1 MGSSSHF
8 SWLLL
13 GILAIKTTAQTTGPA
28 AECCKTKTVTN
39 APAAQE
45 YLNGEYTLKSP
56 GKDKPHENC
65 ADGCVYTKDGED
77 YCFMDVP
84 KDESA
89 DIACDGVTYP
99 PAGGSSPPN
108 AGGSTHPGGSSPK
121 PGGSSSQPGGG
132 SPQPGGSS
140 PQPGGRGSSPQPGGS
155 SPQSGGSSPQPGG
168 STAGGSTPG
177 GDTVNAGGSTAPQT
191 TITGSTQSPESKGA
205 AAVAKKAEAEKTKAK
220 AEEDISTAT
229 KTETALKEVEK
240 KLENAVGSKRNKRQT
255 TITCTEL
262 NTKVVSMNDEIKK
275 NTVAGFKAATTK
287 ADEIAKLT
295 VAVCTDAEKTT
306 LTETK
311 TKVKEAKQTV
321 QTAKIKFQI
330 VLKEAIETINIQIT
344 IIIQVNIE
352 LKEAGKT
359 QYANPGTALPTI
371 TVQTLAPT
379 DGIGA
384 TNENKETTPKP
395 TVVAT
400 GAPKGRLLFGK
411 RSRGSVI

>member
-1 MGSSSHF
+1 M
-8 SWLLL
+8 
-13 GILAIKTTAQTTGPA
+13 
-28 AECCKTKTVTN
+28 
-39 APAAQE
+39 
-45 YLNGEYTLKSP
+45 
-56 GKDKPHENC
+56 
-65 ADGCVYTKDGED
+65 
-77 YCFMDVP
+77 
-84 KDESA
+84 
-89 DIACDGVTYP
+89 
-99 PAGGSSPPN
+99 
-108 AGGSTHPGGSSPK
+108 
-121 PGGSSSQPGGG
+121 
-132 SPQPGGSS
+132 
-140 PQPGGRGSSPQPGGS
+140 
-155 SPQSGGSSPQPGG
+155 
-168 STAGGSTPG
+168 
-177 GDTVNAGGSTAPQT
+177 
-191 TITGSTQSPESKGA
+191 
-205 AAVAKKAEAEKTKAK
+205 
-220 AEEDISTAT
+220 
-229 KTETALKEVEK
+229 
-240 KLENAVGSKRNKRQT
+240 
-255 TITCTEL
+255 

-359 QYANPGTALPTI
+359 QYADPGTAVPTI

-384 TNENKETTPKP
+384 TNENQETTPKP